1 MPTGEDDHD
10 REFPDSPRADYSPEG
25 ADPSPGLFAT
35 LKRCLK
41 EFSEDNMTDWA
52 AALTYYGVLSIFPA
66 LIAMVSLVGLVADPA
81 QTTKTITDIV
91 EPARPEVGG
100 QYVRRADRVGDLE
113 PGRVRHP
120 ADRRPRG
127 RDLVGVGL
135 RRRVHAR
142 GQHRLGNA
150 GGPAVLEAQAASA
163 AGDGR
168 DDRARAH
175 RRAVDH
181 PHGSDR
187 ERRRRPARHRLD
199 RADASGTSPSGR
211 FCS

>member
-1 MPTGEDDHD
+1 MSRTCVPFLSLVVYPGAARVTLAVMPTGEDDHD

-52 AALTYYGVLSIFPA
+52 AALTYYGVLVDLP
-66 LIAMVSLVGLVADPA
+66 GPDRDGVAGRPRRRSGADD
-81 QTTKTITDIV
+81 QDDHRHRQ
-91 EPARPEVGG
+91 PARPEVGG
-100 QYVRRADRVGDLE
+100 RHVRRADRVGDLE

-135 RRRVHAR
+135 RRRLHAR
-142 GQHRLGNA
+142 GQHRLGDA

-181 PHGSDR
+181 PHRVRS
-187 ERRRRPARHRLD
+187 
-199 RADASGTSPSGR
+199 
-211 FCS
+211 